1 MKTASEIDQS
11 LNRTLTILVSAIIH
25 AALMVGICCSAT
37 EQKEK
42 PVKVVT
48 KLIEMKMVP
57 KPQPPSPQPPK
68 PQPPKPEPPKPEPP
82 KPQPPKPEPPKPE
95 PPKPQPPKPEPP
107 KPQPPKP
114 QPPKPVEVKPEPPK
128 PEPTHVNKKPS
139 RMDEIRAQLANSKVI
154 KDNNNPRPRQTNTP
168 PPAPPVKPVA
178 GKSQDE
184 YAERFKSGLSQQQEI
199 TLPPPGDTLDEISDM
214 YAKRFVRAILYDN
227 WHPSRGGMKY
237 ANPMPVYITFNVT
250 PSGIATN
257 PRITQQSN
265 DTAMNDSVRDLISQ
279 LTSGRIRFT
288 PFAQANIKQPY
299 LTITVTMYLE
309 NK

>member
-25 AALMVGICCSAT
+25 AALMVCICCSAT

-82 KPQPPKPEPPKPE
+82 KPQPPKPQPPKPE
-95 PPKPQPPKPEPP
+95 PPKPEPP

-154 KDNNNPRPRQTNTP
+154 KDNNNPRPRQPNTP
-168 PPAPPVKPVA
+168 PPAPQVKPVA
-178 GKSQDE
+178 GKSQAE
-184 YAERFKSGLSQQQEI
+184 YASTFTSRLSTPQGVN
-199 TLPPPGDTLDEISDM
+199 LPAPVTTTAEISDD
-214 YAKRFVRAILYDN
+214 YAERFVRAILYDN

-237 ANPMPVYITFNVT
+237 ANPTPVDITFNVT